1 MAFVGNGG
9 NPCGGGDPLCP
20 RIAADQASRI
30 TTAHCVLPHSAH
42 LSNLEQPVTTPD
54 IAARRVLGAIA
65 ALVVGTLTLSA
76 CGGNASADTDT
87 NSKGGG
93 GTSVK
98 TSTAKIVISA
108 KDGSTNASINAT
120 GVRVSGGRLT
130 DVKMTV
136 SGSGQAVDGAMSA
149 DGASWK
155 PKEQLER
162 GTKYQIS
169 ATAKDSSGKT
179 AAANSIFTTVTSGNS
194 FIGTYTPDNG
204 TTVGV
209 GMPVSFTFDKA
220 ISDQKAVQSHITV
233 TSSSGQQVVG
243 HWFGAQRLDF
253 RPQDYWKA
261 GSKVTMKIDLDGVQ
275 GANGVYG
282 VQKKTVSFTIGRSQV
297 STVDVN
303 TQTMTVVRDGQTLK
317 SLPISSG
324 SPEHTTYNG
333 QMVISEKFTQ
343 TRMNSRTV
351 GLGGEYDIPD
361 VPHAM
366 RLTSSGTFIH
376 GNYWY
381 NKANPPFGQTGTS
394 HGCVGL
400 ADVQGAQ
407 GATNAKWFYD
417 NSLIGDVVIV
427 KNSPDKTVA
436 PDNGLNGWNLGWSEW
451 TAGSAV

>member
-1 MAFVGNGG
+1 M
-9 NPCGGGDPLCP
+9 
-20 RIAADQASRI
+20 R
-30 TTAHCVLPHSAH
+30 
-42 LSNLEQPVTTPD
+42 TPD
-54 IAARRVLGAIA
+54 IAARRVRVLGACA
-65 ALVVGTLTLSA
+65 ALMVGALTLTA
-76 CGGNASADTDT
+76 CGGDANA
-87 NSKGGG
+87 NSSGSSGDAKGGES
-93 GTSVK
+93 TSR

-108 KDGSTNASINAT
+108 KDGSTDASINTT
-120 GVRVSGGRLT
+120 GVKVSGGRLT

-136 SGSGQAVDGAMSA
+136 AGSGQAVAGSISA
-149 DGASWK
+149 DGGVWK

-169 ATAKDSSGKT
+169 ATAKDGSGRT
-179 AAANSIFTTVTSGNS
+179 AAANSIFTTVTSANS

-209 GMPVSFTFDKA
+209 GMPVSFTFDKV
-220 ISDQKAVQSHITV
+220 ISDKKAVQSHITV
-233 TSSSGQQVVG
+233 TSTSGQKVVG

-253 RPQDYWKA
+253 RPEEYWKA

-282 VQKKTVSFTIGRSQV
+282 VQKKTVTFTIGRSQV

-303 TQTMTVVRDGQTLK
+303 TQTMTVVRDGTTLK
-317 SLPISSG
+317 SVPISSG

-333 QMVISEKFTQ
+333 QMVISEKFVQ
-343 TRMNSRTV
+343 TRMNSESV
-351 GLGGEYDIPD
+351 DLGSEYDIPD

-366 RLTSSGTFIH
+366 RLTRSGTFIH

-381 NKANPPFGQTGTS
+381 NRGNPPFGRQGTS

-436 PDNGLNGWNLGWSEW
+436 PDNGLNGWNMPWSEW
-451 TAGSAV
+451 VAGSAG

>member
-1 MAFVGNGG
+1 M
-9 NPCGGGDPLCP
+9 
-20 RIAADQASRI
+20 
-30 TTAHCVLPHSAH
+30 
-42 LSNLEQPVTTPD
+42 TTPD
-54 IAARRVLGAIA
+54 IAARRALGACA
-65 ALVVGTLTLSA
+65 ALMVGALTLTA
-76 CGGNASADTDT
+76 CGGNANADSTIDGKDGKGSA
-87 NSKGGG
+87 
-93 GTSVK
+93 K

-108 KDGSTNASINAT
+108 KDGSTSASINTT
-120 GVRVSGGRLT
+120 GVKVSDGKLT

-136 SGSGQAVDGAMSA
+136 AGTGQAVPGSISANGGA
-149 DGASWK
+149 WK

-169 ATAKDSSGKT
+169 ATAKDASGKT
-179 AAANSIFTTVTSGNS
+179 AAANSIFTTVTSANS

-209 GMPVSFTFDKA
+209 GMPVSFNFDKV
-220 ISDQKAVQSHITV
+220 ISDKKAVQSHITV
-233 TSSSGQQVVG
+233 TSSSGQKVVG
-243 HWFGAQRLDF
+243 HWFGSQRLDF
-253 RPQDYWKA
+253 RPEEYWKA
-261 GSKVTMKIDLDGVQ
+261 GSKVTMNIDLDGVQ
-275 GANGVYG
+275 GANGAYG
-282 VQKKTVSFTIGRSQV
+282 VQKKTVTFTIGRSQV

-303 TQTMTVVRDGQTLK
+303 TQTMTVVRDGKTLK
-317 SLPISSG
+317 SVPISSG
-324 SPEHTTYNG
+324 APDHTTYNG
-333 QMVISEKFTQ
+333 QMVISEKFVQ

-366 RLTSSGTFIH
+366 RLTTSGTFIH

-381 NKANPPFGQTGTS
+381 NKGNPPFGRTGTS

-427 KNSPDKTVA
+427 KNSPDKTVS
-436 PDNGLNGWNLGWSEW
+436 PDNGLNGWNMSWSQW
-451 TAGSAV
+451 TAGSAA

>member
-1 MAFVGNGG
+1 M
-9 NPCGGGDPLCP
+9 
-20 RIAADQASRI
+20 
-30 TTAHCVLPHSAH
+30 
-42 LSNLEQPVTTPD
+42 TTPD
-54 IAARRVLGAIA
+54 TAARRVLGACA
-65 ALVVGTLTLSA
+65 ALMVGALTLTA
-76 CGGNASADTDT
+76 CGGNASADNNDGK
-87 NSKGGG
+87 SGGG
-93 GTSVK
+93 DTKTSV
-98 TSTAKIVISA
+98 AKIAISA
-108 KDGSTNASINAT
+108 KDGSTGASINTT
-120 GVRVSGGRLT
+120 GVKVSDGKLT

-136 SGSGQAVDGAMSA
+136 AGTGQAVAGEISA
-149 DGASWK
+149 DGSTWK

-169 ATAKDSSGKT
+169 ATAKDSDGRT
-179 AAANSIFTTVTSGNS
+179 AAANSIFTTVSSANS
-194 FIGTYTPDNG
+194 FIGSYTPDDG

-220 ISDQKAVQSHITV
+220 ISDKKAVQSHITV

-275 GANGVYG
+275 GANGVFG
-282 VQKKTVSFTIGRSQV
+282 VQKKTVTFTVGRSQV

-303 TQTMTVVRDGQTLK
+303 TQTMTVVRDGQTVK
-317 SLPISSG
+317 SIPISSG
-324 SPEHTTYNG
+324 SPDHTTYNG
-333 QMVISEKFTQ
+333 TMVISEKFTQ

-366 RLTSSGTFIH
+366 RLTQSGTFIH

-381 NKANPPFGQTGTS
+381 NKGNPPFGREGTS

-400 ADVQGAQ
+400 ADVRGAQ
-407 GATNAKWFYD
+407 GDTQAKWFYD
-417 NSLIGDVVIV
+417 HSLLGDVVIV

-436 PDNGLNGWNLGWSEW
+436 PDNGLNGWNMTWSEW
-451 TAGSAV
+451 VAGSAV